1 MRKTLYLVLIIAVFV
16 SCKSKKQDVFIING
30 TITGITSGKIYL
42 QKRDLDKF
50 VKTDSAEIKE
60 GKFTFTG
67 TVAIPEMRYLSIDNK
82 ETNLPFFIENDEFTI
97 TAYADSLDKSIV
109 KGGATQELF
118 KSYISQSDAFDKKM
132 NDLYVSYMKAKQA
145 GDTLKLALIDS
156 SYSVIEKEK
165 TTFTTDFVKKNS
177 KSVVAPYLVIS
188 NAYEYELADLES
200 ITATF
205 DTSLNKSGYVVSLKE
220 RIAILKSV
228 EVGQPAPDF
237 TMNDTTGNPVMLSS
251 LKGKILLVDFWASW
265 CRPCRAENPNVVK
278 AYNDFN
284 KKGFDILGV
293 SFDKDKDKWIKAIK
307 DDKLTWN
314 HVSDLQYWGNAA
326 GKLYGIMSIPSNVLL
341 DKEGKIIAKNLRGE
355 DLHAKLAEVLK

>member
-1 MRKTLYLVLIIAVFV
+1 MRKSFYLILTVFILA
-16 SCKSKKQDVFIING
+16 SCNNKKQDVYTING
-30 TITGITSGKIYL
+30 TITGVTSGKVFL

-50 VKTDSAEIKE
+50 VKTDSAEIKD

-67 TVAIPEMRYLSIDNK
+67 KVAIPEMRYLTVDQK
-82 ETNLPFFIENDEFTI
+82 ETNLPFFIENAEFTI

-109 KGGATQELF
+109 KGGPTQELF
-118 KSYISQSDAFDKKM
+118 KSYISGSDAYDKKM
-132 NDLYVSYMKAKQA
+132 NDLYVSYMQAKQV
-145 GDTLKLALIDS
+145 GDSLQLAKIDS
-156 SYSVIEKEK
+156 SYNVIEKEK
-165 TTFTTDFVKKNS
+165 TAFTNDFIKKNP

-188 NAYEYELADLES
+188 NAYQYELPALDS
-200 ITATF
+200 ITASF
-205 DTSLNKSGYVVSLKE
+205 DTSLAKSGYVISLKE

-237 TMNDTTGNPVMLSS
+237 TMNDTAGKPVMLSS

-278 AYNDFN
+278 AFNDFN

-293 SFDKDKDKWIKAIK
+293 SFDKEKEKWIKAIK

-355 DLHAKLAEVLK
+355 DLHAKLSELLK

>member
-1 MRKTLYLVLIIAVFV
+1 MRKTLYLILIIAVFV
-16 SCKSKKQDVFIING
+16 SCKSKKQDAFIING
-30 TITGITSGKIYL
+30 SITGLTSGKIYL

-67 TVAIPEMRYLSIDNK
+67 TVSIPEMRYLTLDQK
-82 ETNLPFFIENDEFTI
+82 ESSLPFFIENAEFTI

-118 KSYISQSDAFDKKM
+118 KSYISQSNAFDKKM
-132 NDLYVSYMKAKQA
+132 NDLYVSYMQAKQA

-177 KSVVAPYLVIS
+177 TSVVAPYLVIS

-237 TMNDTTGNPVMLSS
+237 TMNDTTGKPVMLSS

-326 GKLYGIMSIPSNVLL
+326 GKLYGVMSIPSNVLL
-341 DKEGKIIAKNLRGE
+341 DTEGKIIAKNLRGE
-355 DLHAKLAEVLK
+355 DLHAKLAELLK

>member
-1 MRKTLYLVLIIAVFV
+1 MRKIIYLILIAAACA
-16 SCKSKKQDVFIING
+16 SCTGKKQNVYTING
-30 TITGITSGKIYL
+30 TITGVTSGKIFL
-42 QKRDLDKF
+42 QKRDLDKW
-50 VKTDSAEIKE
+50 VKTDSAEIKD

-67 TVAIPEMRYLSIDNK
+67 KVAIPEMSYLTMDKK
-82 ETNLPFFIENDEFTI
+82 EATLPFFIENAEFTI

-109 KGGATQELF
+109 KGGPSQELF
-118 KSYISQSDAFDKKM
+118 KSYISQSDAYDKKM
-132 NDLYVSYMKAKQA
+132 NDLYVSYMQAKQA

-156 SYSVIEKEK
+156 SYNVIEKEK
-165 TTFTTDFVKKNS
+165 TTFTTDFIKKNP

-188 NAYEYELADLES
+188 NAYLYELADLES

-220 RIAILKSV
+220 RIDILKSV

-237 TMNDTTGNPVMLSS
+237 TMSDSTGTPVTLSS
-251 LKGKILLVDFWASW
+251 FKGKYMLVDFWASW

-284 KKGFDILGV
+284 KKGFDVLGV

-314 HVSDLQYWGNAA
+314 HVSDLKYWGNAA

-341 DKEGKIIAKNLRGE
+341 DKEGKIIAKNLHGE
-355 DLHAKLAEVLK
+355 DLQAKLAEVLK